1 LQIEDRIMKIIYNLI
16 LFLIFSNCFSHALEE
31 IVIKFK
37 IENEIITNKDIEN
50 EKKYLIS
57 LNNDLLKIS
66 DEDLAKISEESII
79 REKIKKIEV
88 IKYIDIEKNNEV
100 VERILKDLYTNI
112 GMKSEKEFEKY
123 LNKFDIGLD
132 LIKKKL
138 SIEANWN
145 KLIYEKFKNQLSVDE
160 EKIKEKLKKDIEDQ
174 KYSNYEYDLSQIVFD
189 LKMNENFDEKYK
201 LILQSVKEQG
211 FKNTSNLYSIS
222 ENAKIGGRIGW
233 INKTQL
239 SKQILNEIEKIDV
252 GQITKP
258 VQVSGGFLL
267 LKINNK
273 REKKINIKFKDELN
287 KLINIEKNNQYNQFS
302 TIYFNKIKQNT
313 FINEI

>member
-1 LQIEDRIMKIIYNLI
+1 
-16 LFLIFSNCFSHALEE
+16 
-31 IVIKFK
+31 
-37 IENEIITNKDIEN
+37 
-50 EKKYLIS
+50 
-57 LNNDLLKIS
+57 
-66 DEDLAKISEESII
+66 
-79 REKIKKIEV
+79 
-88 IKYIDIEKNNEV
+88 
-100 VERILKDLYTNI
+100 
-112 GMKSEKEFEKY
+112 MKSEKEFEKY

>member
-1 LQIEDRIMKIIYNLI
+1 MKIIYNLI

>member
-1 LQIEDRIMKIIYNLI
+1 MKIIYNLI

-160 EKIKEKLKKDIEDQ
+160 EKIKENLKKDIEDQ

-273 REKKINIKFKDELN
+273 KEKKINIKFKDELN